1 MEVLNN
7 YLDQIKI
14 GGKQVY
20 KNLAFFPLL
29 SNLAIPLEYLTLDEA
44 LAGGLVEVTEKDK
57 GGSVPELQVV
67 NKSPQM
73 VLILDGEE
81 LVGAKQNRIVNTT
94 ILIQGLTTIII
105 PVSCVEQGR
114 WAYNNPRFDMD
125 SERIPAVGRT
135 SERNTMIDNS
145 LHGSFPSQKGRELQ
159 SKNRIMSG
167 NLRARKAEQVHY
179 NLRSNQEYVADQREI
194 WNQISLKADRMDAE
208 CPSMAMSEMYE
219 KKAEKLEEYTRH
231 FRAIEGQVGAVFLIN
246 GEVAG
251 LDSFGKSDTFSKVF
265 KKLIQSYALDAIDYL
280 EPDKEIKV
288 SKTGVS
294 DLIQSAK
301 SATLESRQSVGLGTD
316 LRLETRKLTGF
327 ALALDGSL
335 LHCSIFA
342 KTASE
347 NRFGASSRMARFS
360 NRSRNRG

>member
-1 MEVLNN
+1 MEEILKN

-14 GGKQVY
+14 GGRQVY
-20 KNLAFFPLL
+20 KNLALFPLL
-29 SNLAIPLEYLTLDEA
+29 SNLTIPQEYLTLDEA
-44 LAGGLVEVTEKDK
+44 LTGGLVEVTEKDK

-81 LVGAKQNRIVNTT
+81 LVGAKQNRIVNAT
-94 ILIQGLTTIII
+94 ILVAANSTLII

-114 WAYNNPRFDMD
+114 WAYNNPRF
-125 SERIPAVGRT
+125 E
-135 SERNTMIDNS
+135 
-145 LHGSFPSQKGRELQ
+145 

-179 NLRSNQEYVADQREI
+179 SLRSNQEYAADQGEI
-194 WNQISLKADRMDAE
+194 WDQISEKANRMEAHS
-208 CPSMAMSEMYE
+208 PSMAMSEMYE
-219 KKAEKLEEYTRH
+219 KKAVTLEEYTRH

-246 GEVAG
+246 GQVAG
-251 LDSFGKSDTFSKVF
+251 LDSFGKPDTFSKVF
-265 KKLIQSYALDAIDYL
+265 KKLIQSYALDAVDFL
-280 EPDKEIKV
+280 KPDREVKV

-301 SATLESRQSVGLGTD
+301 SATLESRPSVGLGTD
-316 LRLETRKLTGF
+316 LRLETRKITGF
-327 ALALDGSL
+327 ALALDGDL
-335 LHCSIFA
+335 IHCSIFA

-347 NRFGASSRMARFS
+347 NRFSASSRMARFS
-360 NRSRNRG
+360 NRNRKRE